1 MLHGCVK
8 FQACPGDRRHPPRH
22 RGTRHPGS
30 LRFQAGWRRSP
41 GQVSLRVIMETLGHN
56 QIGVTMN
63 TYAHV
68 IPALR
73 EDATARM
80 EAFLQ
85 SAP

>member
-1 MLHGCVK
+1 
-8 FQACPGDRRHPPRH
+8 
-22 RGTRHPGS
+22 
-30 LRFQAGWRRSP
+30 
-41 GQVSLRVIMETLGHN
+41 
-56 QIGVTMN
+56 VTMN

-85 SAP
+85 SAQ